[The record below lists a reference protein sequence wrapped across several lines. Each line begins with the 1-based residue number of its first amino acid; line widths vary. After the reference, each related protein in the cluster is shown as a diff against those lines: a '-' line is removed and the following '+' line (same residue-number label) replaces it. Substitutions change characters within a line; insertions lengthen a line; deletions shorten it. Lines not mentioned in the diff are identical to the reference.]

1 MLTDAGLGGAFPSDV
16 VGEFETHVTVRCAD
30 AEVGRLVE
38 WAEARGAGVTHIVLG
53 RGEVVSQPMVT
64 VRARTTLEA
73 ARGAGAVWA
82 GAARSAGFEVVRV
95 KIEAAPWHPGVP
107 RTDADAAALAASH
120 HFEHHVKVLLEPAVD
135 TRELTE
141 IAVRHDAHLSH
152 NARRVRDD
160 GRAERFVTQR
170 CRGVGDTTA
179 EKALAAM
186 VAELRGGGYDIHSVE
201 REFVVHDDH
210 EALDR
215 GWIVEAGARA

>member
-1 MLTDAGLGGAFPSDV
+1 MAFPADV
-16 VGEFETHVTVRCAD
+16 AGEFETHVTVRCAE
-30 AEVGRLVE
+30 AEVGRLAA
-38 WAEARGAGVTHIVLG
+38 WAGARGAGVTHIVLG

-73 ARGAGAVWA
+73 ARSAGAVWA

-107 RTDADAAALAASH
+107 RTDADAAVMAASY
-120 HFEHHVKVLLEPAVD
+120 HFEHHVKVVLEPAVD
-135 TRELTE
+135 TRELAD

-170 CRGVGDTTA
+170 CRGVGDATA
-179 EKALAAM
+179 ERALTAL
-186 VAELRGGGYDIHSVE
+186 VAELRDGGYAIHSVE

-215 GWIVEAGARA
+215 GWIDEAAARA